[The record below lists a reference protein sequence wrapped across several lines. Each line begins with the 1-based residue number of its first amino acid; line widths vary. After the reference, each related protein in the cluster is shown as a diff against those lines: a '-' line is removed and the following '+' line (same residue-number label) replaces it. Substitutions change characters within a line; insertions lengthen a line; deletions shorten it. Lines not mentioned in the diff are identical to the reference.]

1 MAIVS
6 DAIHYYTRWWYKMI
20 VPTGEFEVEDRQPQ
34 SDPSPPKVSPSVE
47 NLLQAGLQWITANWF
62 QQQSIN

>member
-6 DAIHYYTRWWYKMI
+6 DAIHYTRWWHKMI